1 MEKQTFYKLVQKNQ
15 RVRKDINEILVLI
28 EPLVATGKKITK
40 REIDKAQVL
49 INSSYGTTDWPSWQ
63 GVVESYPNYRVYLV
77 KDEWQKT
84 LKIHATDRHITDG
97 ENNYYIPDDERSI
110 YLDNDTTSI
119 DPEGY
124 ERYIQDNVTI
134 PSDHEIERE
143 ILEYQRLNKEIRALE
158 DSKSLLKYRHMIK
171 ESRFDIY

>member
-15 RVRKDINEILVLI
+15 KVKKDINEILVLI
-28 EPLVATGKKITK
+28 EPLVAAGRKITK
-40 REIDKAQVL
+40 REIDKAQALVNL
-49 INSSYGTTDWPSWQ
+49 NYGTAEGTDWQ
-63 GVVESYPNYRVYLV
+63 GVVKSYPNYRVYLV
-77 KDEWQKT
+77 KDNYFKT
-84 LKIHATDRHITDG
+84 LKIRATDRHITDG

-124 ERYIQDNVTI
+124 KRYIQNDVVI
-134 PSDHEIERE
+134 PSDREIEEE
-143 ILEYQRLNKEIRALE
+143 ILEYQRLNKEIKALE